1 MKYLIVGAGG
11 TGGILGYYLS
21 RAGRDCVLIARG
33 EHLRV
38 MRENGLTVLRQW
50 ENSEETQPVQAYSM
64 EEYLADDRENAGA
77 AGCADGLGCSTA
89 DPDCCVA
96 GSYGNAAASTGDS
109 AAPDVIFV
117 CVKGYSLDGVVPFLN
132 SAAGPD
138 TVIIPILNIFGTGGR
153 LQEKLP
159 GKYVLDG
166 CIYVSANREAPG
178 LIRQHAPILR
188 VLFGARRGQETRPVL
203 DEIQK
208 DLNECGITGIHS
220 ENIERDALGK
230 FSYVSPIG
238 AAGLY
243 FGAVAGDFQRDP
255 EKRAFFAAMIREIA
269 RLAKAMGFPFQEDYV
284 KLNME
289 IMDKLP
295 PDADTSMQRDVA
307 AGRQSEVDGL
317 VYQVVRMG
325 KKYSLPLPYYE
336 KVAAELERRGL

>member
-1 MKYLIVGAGG
+1 MRYLIVGAGG
-11 TGGILGYYLS
+11 TGGILGYCLS

-33 EHLRV
+33 DHLRV
-38 MRENGLTVLRQW
+38 MREKGLTVLRQW
-50 ENSEETQPVQAYSM
+50 EDRSEIQRVKACSI
-64 EEYLADDRENAGA
+64 EEYLADRRESDGG
-77 AGCADGLGCSTA
+77 AGCAERA
-89 DPDCCVA
+89 A
-96 GSYGNAAASTGDS
+96 GSVAIPAGDS
-109 AAPDVIFV
+109 AGAPDVIFV
-117 CVKGYSLDGVVPFLN
+117 CVKGYSLDSVVPFLN

-159 GKYVLDG
+159 DKYVLDG
-166 CIYVSANREAPG
+166 CIYVSANREGPG

-208 DLNECGITGIHS
+208 DLNGCGITGIHS

-243 FGAVAGDFQRDP
+243 FGGVAGDFQRDP

-269 RLAKAMGFPFQEDYV
+269 QLAEAMGFPFQEDYV

-295 PDADTSMQRDVA
+295 TDADTSMQRDVA

-317 VYQVVRMG
+317 VYQVVLMG
-325 KKYSLPLPYYE
+325 KKYGLSLPCYE
-336 KVAAELERRGL
+336 KVAAELERRGLRK

>member
-1 MKYLIVGAGG
+1 MRYLIVGAGG

-38 MRENGLTVLRQW
+38 MREKGLTVLRQW
-50 ENSEETQPVQAYSM
+50 ENSEETQPVQACSM
-64 EEYLADDRENAGA
+64 EEYL
-77 AGCADGLGCSTA
+77 DGNFG
-89 DPDCCVA
+89 
-96 GSYGNAAASTGDS
+96 
-109 AAPDVIFV
+109 APDVIFV
-117 CVKGYSLDGVVPFLN
+117 CVKGYSVDSVVPFLN
-132 SAAGPD
+132 AAAGPD
-138 TVIIPILNIFGTGGR
+138 TVIIPILNIFGTGAR

-159 GKYVLDG
+159 DKYVLDG

-178 LIRQHAPILR
+178 LLLQHAPILR
-188 VLFGARRGQETRPVL
+188 VPFGARRGQETRPVL

-269 RLAKAMGFPFQEDYV
+269 QLAEAMGFPFQKDYV

-325 KKYSLPLPYYE
+325 KKYGLSLPYYE

>member
-1 MKYLIVGAGG
+1 MRYLIVGAGG

-77 AGCADGLGCSTA
+77 AGCADGLGGSTA
-89 DPDCCVA
+89 VA
-96 GSYGNAAASTGDS
+96 TEGS

-117 CVKGYSLDGVVPFLN
+117 CVKGYSLDSVVPFLN

-188 VLFGARRGQETRPVL
+188 VLFGARRGQEARPVL

-208 DLNECGITGIHS
+208 DLNVCGITDIHS

-269 RLAKAMGFPFQEDYV
+269 RLAEAMGFPFQEDYV
-284 KLNME
+284 ELNME

-295 PDADTSMQRDVA
+295 PETDTSMQRDVA

-317 VYQVVRMG
+317 VYQVVLMG
-325 KKYSLPLPYYE
+325 KKYGLSLPCYE
-336 KVAAELERRGL
+336 KVAAELERRGLRK

>member
-1 MKYLIVGAGG
+1 MRYLIVGAGG

-38 MRENGLTVLRQW
+38 MREKGLTVLRQW
-50 ENSEETQPVQAYSM
+50 ENSEETQPVQACSM
-64 EEYLADDRENAGA
+64 EEYL
-77 AGCADGLGCSTA
+77 DGNFG
-89 DPDCCVA
+89 
-96 GSYGNAAASTGDS
+96 
-109 AAPDVIFV
+109 APDVIFV
-117 CVKGYSLDGVVPFLN
+117 CVKGYSLDSVVPFLN
-132 SAAGPD
+132 AAAGPD
-138 TVIIPILNIFGTGGR
+138 TVIIPILNIFGTGSR

-159 GKYVLDG
+159 DKYVLDG

-188 VLFGARRGQETRPVL
+188 VPFGARRGQETRPVL

-269 RLAKAMGFPFQEDYV
+269 QLAEAMGFPFQKDYV

-325 KKYSLPLPYYE
+325 KKYGLSLPYYE

>member
-1 MKYLIVGAGG
+1 MRYLIVGAGG

-50 ENSEETQPVQAYSM
+50 ENSEETQPVKACSM
-64 EEYLADDRENAGA
+64 EEYLADHREDAGA
-77 AGCADGLGCSTA
+77 AGCTEGNGGSAA
-89 DPDCCVA
+89 VA
-96 GSYGNAAASTGDS
+96 TEGS

-117 CVKGYSLDGVVPFLN
+117 CVKGYSLDSVVPFLK

-159 GKYVLDG
+159 DKYVLDG

-188 VLFGARRGQETRPVL
+188 VLFGARMGQEARPVL

-208 DLNECGITGIHS
+208 DLNACGVTGIHS

-269 RLAKAMGFPFQEDYV
+269 QLAEAMGFPFQEDYV

-325 KKYSLPLPYYE
+325 KKYGLYLPCYE